1 MKWITLASFGLDVS
15 AQWYLRGDGQARHV
29 SEHVPKRYVH
39 DRSRKV
45 SGLREWSD
53 FAWQS
58 ISALPMIWRSPQ
70 AGVLTF
76 FPQLAALMALL
87 KWLGFYRR
95 PLVAWSFN
103 MGRPY
108 RGWKGQLARWVLSEV
123 DLFVVYS
130 KAEIEVY
137 SQWLQLPQDR
147 FEFLPLT
154 SEPMDSTEQAPTPA
168 EPYVLA
174 MGTANRDYRSL
185 FDAVAGTA
193 WRVIVISGAHALR
206 GLEVPSN
213 VQVMSAVPIDECRRL
228 ARGATVN
235 VIPIA
240 DVSSASGQVTLIDS
254 MHMGCS
260 LVVTRCIGTVDYV
273 QDRSHALLVPA
284 ADATALRQAIGE
296 LWVNPELREKLA
308 REAASHARRSFTNQ
322 AVRPLALALLDRFG

>member
-1 MKWITLASFGLDVS
+1 MKWITLAPFGLDVS
-15 AQWYLRGDGQARHV
+15 AQWYLRGDGVARHV

-53 FAWQS
+53 FFWQA

-76 FPQLAALMALL
+76 FPQLAAVMAVL
-87 KWLGFYRR
+87 KLTGLYRR

-108 RGWKGQLARWVLSEV
+108 RGWKGLLARWVLSQV

-130 KAEIEVY
+130 RAEIEVY
-137 SQWLQLPQDR
+137 SQWLQLPKER

-154 SEPMDSTEQAPTPA
+154 SEPVESSELGATLA

-174 MGTANRDYRSL
+174 MGTANRDYRTL
-185 FDAVAGTA
+185 FDAVKGKD
-193 WRVIVISGAHALR
+193 WRVIVISGEHALR

-213 VQVMSAVPIDECRRL
+213 VQVMSAVPVDECRRL
-228 ARGATVN
+228 AQGATIN
-235 VIPIA
+235 VIPITDA
-240 DVSSASGQVTLIDS
+240 SSASGQVTLIDS
-254 MHMGCS
+254 MLMGCS

-284 ADATALRQAIGE
+284 SDARAMRRAIEE
-296 LWVNPELREKLA
+296 LWADPELRNELA
-308 REAASHARRSFTNQ
+308 REAAAHARRSFTNQ
-322 AVRPLALALLDRFG
+322 AVRPLALALLDRFV